1 MLLRSDAG
9 QAHRG
14 MVAKVADFGLSV
26 AVDQAQT
33 HVSAMRQV
41 CVRRWGREDL
51 YVDQAQTHVSAMR
64 QVCVRRWGR
73 EDLYVDL
80 AQTHVSAMRQ
90 VWGVC
95 GVVGVWVEA
104 GRRSPGT
111 GPC

>member
-26 AVDQAQT
+26 A
-33 HVSAMRQV
+33 
-41 CVRRWGREDL
+41 
-51 YVDQAQTHVSAMR
+51 VDQAQTHVSAMR